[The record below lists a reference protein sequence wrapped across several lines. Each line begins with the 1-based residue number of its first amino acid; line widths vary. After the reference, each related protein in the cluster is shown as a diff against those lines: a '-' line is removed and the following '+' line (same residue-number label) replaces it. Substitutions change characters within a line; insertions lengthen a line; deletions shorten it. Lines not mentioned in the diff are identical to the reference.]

1 MSMRLIRFGAVVGLF
16 AVLFLAATGST
27 AAQAPVLPGRIYQLD
42 KSHSMLSFTARH
54 AGFAR
59 VRGAIKDYRVAAY
72 MVDNDLTRSSVT
84 AIIDV
89 SSIDTGHAGRDAIL
103 RDEFFKVSEFPTIR
117 FQSQSVER
125 TADGYLM
132 TGNLTI
138 RNVTKSVRLPMTMV
152 AMGPDQFEHHRA
164 VFETAITVNRKDYGV
179 IYGNEFWDKIASD
192 DIRIEIEVSV
202 RHYNALNTIFPWR
215 NSVGKVLLDA
225 AQNEGPDAVRARAAR
240 LWKENREEYNFG
252 LSQFYRAGVGLA
264 QQGKFDAAV
273 AVLEAGLEIQSSA
286 TPQDAADM
294 HVTLAEVHAQAGRR
308 ALAAQHITR
317 ALSLDPAN
325 PAALELARYL
335 K

>member
-1 MSMRLIRFGAVVGLF
+1 MGLSRFTAVVGL
-16 AVLFLAATGST
+16 AALLFQVVSG

-59 VRGAIKDYRVAAY
+59 VRGTIKDYRVAAY
-72 MVDNDLTRSSVT
+72 IVDDDPTKSSVT
-84 AIIDV
+84 ATIDV
-89 SSIDTGHAGRDAIL
+89 SSIDTGHAGRDGIL

-117 FQSQSVER
+117 FQSQSLER
-125 TADGYLM
+125 VPDGLVM
-132 TGNLTI
+132 TGDLTI
-138 RNVTKSVRLPMTMV
+138 RGITKSVRLPVNVVTM
-152 AMGPDQFEHHRA
+152 GTDQFQHHRA

-179 IYGNEFWDKIASD
+179 IYDNEFWDKIASD

-202 RHYNALNTIFPWR
+202 RRYNALNTVFPWR
-215 NSVGKVLLDA
+215 NSVGRVLLDA
-225 AQNEGPDAVRARAAR
+225 AQNESPAAVRALAVR

-264 QQGKFDAAV
+264 QQSKFDAAV
-273 AVLEAGLEIQSSA
+273 AVLEVGLEIQSSA

-294 HVTLAEVHAQAGRR
+294 HVTLAEVHAEAGNRDR
-308 ALAAQHITR
+308 ASSHVAR
-317 ALSLDPAN
+317 ALSLDPVN

-335 K
+335 KSN